1 MAKSQITHACGHTQE
16 HQLYGPHRQRADK
29 EEWLRTTSCTECW
42 RAERAAKRTEQAH
55 ADAQSNSAAG
65 LPALTGTPKQIA
77 WAETIRARII
87 ALVPP
92 IRAQLTAPREMPPE
106 QQRHVTMALRLLDEL
121 EQMTEA
127 HRWID
132 EHRDTI
138 SLVDWLKTAITILQT
153 ETNQKEIE

>member
-42 RAERAAKRTEQAH
+42 RAEQEAKRAEQAR
-55 ADAQSNSAAG
+55 ADAQANSVAG
-65 LPALTGTPKQIA
+65 LPPLTGTPKQIA

-87 ALVPP
+87 ALIPP
-92 IRAQLTAPREMPPE
+92 LREQLTAPREMPSE

-132 EHRDTI
+132 EHRDTRRLIVWLNDQI
-138 SLVDWLKTAITILQT
+138 ST
-153 ETNQKEIE
+153 EGVKDEHKID